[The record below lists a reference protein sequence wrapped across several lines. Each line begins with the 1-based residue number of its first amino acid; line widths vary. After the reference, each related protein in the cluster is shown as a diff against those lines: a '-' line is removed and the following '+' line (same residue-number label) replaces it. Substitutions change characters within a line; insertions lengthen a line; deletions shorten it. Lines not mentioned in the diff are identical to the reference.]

1 MERQVQ
7 GEEIK
12 APQGGCIPPR
22 AESLLRQLVGELG
35 PPRQA
40 DADEMVLGI
49 DVDGVHY
56 TLTRRIPAAFAPTL
70 SARERE
76 VARMVAKGYTNKT
89 VAAVLEISCWTVDTH
104 IRRIFGKLGVRSR
117 SAMVA
122 RLASSGDVAAP
133 DDGTPEWREAW
144 AGASG

>member
-1 MERQVQ
+1 VQ
-7 GEEIK
+7 GEETK
-12 APQGGCIPPR
+12 AQSGGRVPAR

-35 PPRQA
+35 PAGRA
-40 DADEMVLGI
+40 DADEVVLGV
-49 DVDGVHY
+49 DVDGVRY
-56 TLTRRIPAAFAPTL
+56 TLTRRVAAAFAPSL

-89 VAAVLEISCWTVDTH
+89 IAAVLEISSWTVDTH

-122 RLASSGDVAAP
+122 RLAAAGDVASA

-144 AGASG
+144 SGASG